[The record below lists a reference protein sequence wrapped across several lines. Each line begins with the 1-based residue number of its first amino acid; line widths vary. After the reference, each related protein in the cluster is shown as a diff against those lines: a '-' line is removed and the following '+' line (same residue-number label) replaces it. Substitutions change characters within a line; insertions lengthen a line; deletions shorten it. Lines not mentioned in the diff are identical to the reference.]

1 MISININKITSNP
14 KIYNFCLISL
24 ISYFVLINYSY
35 FAVGIISFLLIFGLE
50 TKISNSSKFLYQ
62 GLVLSFYFKK
72 FFIGYFQ
79 NNLEVWESTFYS
91 FYDAYLPDLHNLLQQ
106 FNCNYEA
113 LNFDSDCLVVPGYG
127 PLVYLIKLQIDPD
140 YFLKIYLVFLFAL
153 IIFLSIYAYKIFD
166 EYSHLVTL
174 ALISPVVNFIIH
186 QMNIDFIILL
196 VAIIFLRKPE
206 NNILIT
212 SLVLLVLSLIKIHPI
227 ALIVSLIIIGYIKK
241 NRNLIL
247 VNLGSLIAF
256 TIYMILYFIRLNSFI
271 TSPRPSGLVNA
282 VGLLTTSQYLWINF
296 IKITNQYR
304 DVLIIYFLIIILLL
318 FFTFKIKNRKLI
330 DIEISD
336 FEFIFIIWIL
346 VNYLYA
352 NYDYRSVILLPIFF
366 TILRRGLTSEA
377 GILLLF
383 FIASPINPAINSYL
397 INLLIIIKISIFFI
411 IFFYISKKLYILF
424 TEKLNEFS

>member
-1 MISININKITSNP
+1 
-14 KIYNFCLISL
+14 
-24 ISYFVLINYSY
+24 
-35 FAVGIISFLLIFGLE
+35 
-50 TKISNSSKFLYQ
+50 
-62 GLVLSFYFKK
+62 
-72 FFIGYFQ
+72 
-79 NNLEVWESTFYS
+79 
-91 FYDAYLPDLHNLLQQ
+91 
-106 FNCNYEA
+106 
-113 LNFDSDCLVVPGYG
+113 
-127 PLVYLIKLQIDPD
+127 
-140 YFLKIYLVFLFAL
+140 LFAL
-153 IIFLSIYAYKIFD
+153 IIFLSTYAYKIFD

-206 NNILIT
+206 NNVLIT
-212 SLVLLVLSLIKIHPI
+212 SLVLLLLSLIKLHPI
-227 ALIVSLIIIGYIKK
+227 ALIVSLIILGYIKK

-247 VNLGSLIAF
+247 VNLGSLIVF
-256 TIYMILYFIRLNSFI
+256 TISMILYFIRLNSFI
-271 TSPRPSGLVNA
+271 TSPRPSGLLNA

-318 FFTFKIKNRKLI
+318 FLTLKIKNRKLI

-366 TILRRGLTSEA
+366 TLLRRGLTSEA
-377 GILLLF
+377 SILLLF
-383 FIASPINPAINSYL
+383 FITSPINPAINSYL
-397 INLLIIIKISIFFI
+397 INLLLIIKISIFFI

-424 TEKLNEFS
+424 MEKLNEFS